1 MGYQSVTVQI
11 KPSFL
16 AGEGPFDVPIVVA
29 SERTDGASAG
39 SVALIVPPGWVA
51 EPAERIYRLAP
62 GADLAFEASV
72 RAAPGA
78 APGRYFLAAR
88 ITDEAGQSHE
98 DVVTVDYQ
106 PGGDGTAPKPGD
118 DERSAALGWAVE
130 RALTTAG
137 IGPEPGTSGL
147 AGTPHDRGGEI
158 EVEVLDREISAA
170 PGGDATLRVSLS
182 NTAASQVRGEAQIL
196 SPFETWTTIR
206 PWTQGFTVEPGGRT
220 TLEFAVAPPRDVAAG
235 TYWALVK
242 VMYFGRVL
250 YSESVP
256 VAIPAASDVRAPHL
270 VADAT

>member
-1 MGYQSVTVQI
+1 M
-11 KPSFL
+11 
-16 AGEGPFDVPIVVA
+16 
-29 SERTDGASAG
+29 
-39 SVALIVPPGWVA
+39 
-51 EPAERIYRLAP
+51 
-62 GADLAFEASV
+62 
-72 RAAPGA
+72 
-78 APGRYFLAAR
+78 
-88 ITDEAGQSHE
+88 
-98 DVVTVDYQ
+98 TVDYQ

-158 EVEVLDREISAA
+158 EVELLDREISAA
-170 PGGDATLRVSLS
+170 PGGGATLRVSLS
-182 NTAASQVRGEAQIL
+182 NTAASQIRGEAQIL

-220 TLEFAVAPPRDVAAG
+220 TLEFGVAPPRDVAAG

-256 VAIPAASDVRAPHL
+256 VTIPAASEVRAPHL